1 MRHQMGILVSQNVI
15 LSNFA
20 QEKLDQ
26 ISQAGAERLA
36 LSKTNMEP
44 EQPYALPS
52 KNQPVHFILGDMYI
66 IDFKQHLIHS

>member
-15 LSNFA
+15 VSNFA

-36 LSKTNMEP
+36 LSKTNKEP
-44 EQPYALPS
+44 EQ
-52 KNQPVHFILGDMYI
+52 G
-66 IDFKQHLIHS
+66 